1 MSDESLPRLGVLVSG
16 RGSNLAA
23 LIASV
28 ERGELRARVALVIS
42 SKAGV
47 QALEIAAEA
56 GIPTQIVAPKQYA
69 SRAEEGRAIVAALQA
84 AGVDLV
90 VTAGYAR
97 IFDPCVVEAYRLRIV
112 NIHPALLPAFP
123 GMAPGPQAEALA
135 YGVKIAGCTT
145 HFVTEDTD
153 AGPII
158 DQAAVPVLDGD
169 TVETLSARILEQEH
183 RLLPV
188 SVAAVLAGEVRV
200 VGRRT
205 VRMAP
210 SAPPSGARGGA
221 ADACD

>member
-1 MSDESLPRLGVLVSG
+1 MSATSLPKLGVLVSG

-23 LIASV
+23 LIAAI
-28 ERGELRARVALVIS
+28 ERGELLARIALVIS
-42 SKAGV
+42 SKPGV
-47 QALEIAAEA
+47 RALEIAEEA
-56 GIPTQIVAPKQYA
+56 DIATQVIAPKQYA

-90 VTAGYAR
+90 ITAGYAR
-97 IFDPCVVEAYRLRIV
+97 IFDPCVVEAYPLRIV

-145 HFVTEDTD
+145 HFITEDTD

-158 DQAAVPVLDGD
+158 DQATVPVLDGD

-183 RLLPV
+183 RLLPG
-188 SVAAVLAGEVRV
+188 SVAAVLASEIRV
-200 VGRRT
+200 MGRRT
-205 VRMAP
+205 MRVAP
-210 SAPPSGARGGA
+210 ATPQGDATDAR
-221 ADACD
+221 D